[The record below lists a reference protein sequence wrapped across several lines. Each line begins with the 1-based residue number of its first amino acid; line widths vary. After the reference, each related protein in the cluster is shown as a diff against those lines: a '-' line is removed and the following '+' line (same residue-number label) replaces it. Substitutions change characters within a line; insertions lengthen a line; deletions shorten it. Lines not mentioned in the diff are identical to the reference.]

1 MPNRAQDLFQPQFRF
16 GMGGVSVGN
25 EFNKHTDNEAQETL
39 EAAWAVGVRYFDVAP
54 WYGYGLAERRF
65 GHFLHNQPRHEFLLS
80 SKVGK
85 LFKASKNNKHAEVY
99 PLSDS
104 PNDIVF
110 DYTADGVRRSIEDSL
125 QRLGVDAL
133 DIAFVHDISPDF
145 AYFPNGW
152 EEQYEISR
160 KGAFPA
166 LSKMRDEG
174 IIRAWG
180 MGVNT
185 PLPILKVMEDAD
197 PDVCLCA
204 RQYSL
209 IDHASAVNELFP
221 VVRKKNVSLVIGSS
235 LNACFIS
242 GLPRYN
248 YGKENFKIP
257 AAVIEKREK
266 LRTVASRYGVD
277 LRTAA
282 LQFSAAPDVAV
293 ALVVGARSAQQ
304 IQEDWNSLQAK
315 IPLDFWAELKQ
326 QGLIEKNA
334 SLPANPES

>member
-1 MPNRAQDLFQPQFRF
+1 MSNRAHEIFKPQFRF
-16 GMGGVSVGN
+16 GMGGVSLGN
-25 EFNKHTDNEAQETL
+25 EFNKHTDREAQETL
-39 EAAWAVGVRYFDVAP
+39 QSAWDVGVRYFDVAP

-65 GHFLHNQPRHEFLLS
+65 GHFLHNQPRQEFLLS

-85 LFKASKNNKHAEVY
+85 LFKASKNNRHAEVY

-166 LSKMRDEG
+166 LSKMREEG

-180 MGVNT
+180 IGVNT
-185 PLPILKVMEDAD
+185 PEPILKVINDAD

-209 IDHASAVNELFP
+209 IDHAKTVNELFP
-221 VVRKKNVSLVIGSS
+221 AVREKNVSLVMGSS
-235 LNACFIS
+235 LNAGFLAGS
-242 GLPRYN
+242 PRYN

-257 AAVIEKREK
+257 ADVIKKRDALRAVAARH
-266 LRTVASRYGVD
+266 GVD

-282 LQFSAAPDVAV
+282 LQFATAASEAV

-304 IQEDWNSLQAK
+304 ISEDWNSLQAK
-315 IPLDFWAELKQ
+315 IPEDFWADLLHEK
-326 QGLIEKNA
+326 LIDPDA
-334 SLPANPES
+334 QLPKRPE

>member
-1 MPNRAQDLFQPQFRF
+1 MPTRAQQIYKQEFRF
-16 GMGGVSVGN
+16 GLGGVSLGN
-25 EFNKHTDNEAQETL
+25 EFNKHTDKDAEGTL
-39 EAAWAVGVRYFDVAP
+39 EDAWEVGVRYFDVAP
-54 WYGYGLAERRF
+54 WYGFGLAERRF
-65 GHFLHNQPRHEFLLS
+65 GHFLHNKKREDYLLS

-85 LFKASKNNKHAEVY
+85 LFKASKTNRHAEIY

-125 QRLGVDAL
+125 QRLGVDSL
-133 DIAFVHDISPDF
+133 DVAFVHDISPDF
-145 AYFPNGW
+145 AFFPNGW
-152 EEQYEISR
+152 EEQYHIAR

-180 MGVNT
+180 IRVNT

-209 IDHASAVNELFP
+209 VDHASAVNELFP
-221 VVRKKNVSLVIGSS
+221 AVRKKGISLVIGSS
-235 LNACFIS
+235 LNAGFIS
-242 GLPRYN
+242 GSPRYN

-257 AAVIEKREK
+257 AEVIEKRARPQK
-266 LRTVASRYGVD
+266 VADDHGVD

-282 LQFSAAPDVAV
+282 LQFSLAADVAV
-293 ALVVGARSAQQ
+293 AMVVGARSAQQ
-304 IQEDWNSLQAK
+304 VQEDWNSLQAK
-315 IPLDFWAELKQ
+315 IPSDFWGELKQ
-326 QGLIEKNA
+326 QGLIEENA
-334 SLPANPES
+334 SLPADRET

>member
-1 MPNRAQDLFQPQFRF
+1 MPNRAKDIFEPSFHF
-16 GMGGVSVGN
+16 GMGGVSLGN
-25 EFNKHTDNEAQETL
+25 EFNKHTDREAQQTL
-39 EAAWAVGVRYFDVAP
+39 QSAWDVGVRYFDVAP

-85 LFKASKNNKHAEVY
+85 LFKASRNNRHADVY

-110 DYTADGVRRSIEDSL
+110 DYTGDGVRRSIEDSL

-145 AYFPNGW
+145 AWFPNGW

-166 LSKMRDEG
+166 LSKLRDEG

-180 MGVNT
+180 IGVNT
-185 PLPILKVMEDAD
+185 PEPILKVIKDAD

-209 IDHASAVNELFP
+209 IDHAKTVNELFP
-221 VVRKKNVSLVIGSS
+221 AVREKNVSLVIGSS
-235 LNACFIS
+235 LNAGFLS
-242 GLPRYN
+242 GSPRYN

-257 AAVIEKREK
+257 AAVIQKRDA
-266 LRTVASRYGVD
+266 LRAVATRHGVD
-277 LRTAA
+277 LRAAA
-282 LQFSAAPDVAV
+282 LQFSAAASEAV

-304 IQEDWNSLQAK
+304 ISEDWNSMQAK
-315 IPLDFWAELKQ
+315 IPEDFWAELLHEKLIDPNARLPKQ
-326 QGLIEKNA
+326 
-334 SLPANPES
+334 P